1 MPPRGVSNM
10 SDRPLRVGVVPILDG
25 SGGGIYQYS
34 ATMLDGL
41 LAIEPRP
48 ELVLF
53 ADRPSGSSAAMWRS
67 RGYQVV
73 PLWPRTV
80 RRRLRYALGRIIGP
94 DRAGRL
100 ASRVRRGSDRGQE
113 RFNPEYRVR
122 QNPMLG
128 KWIAR
133 SEVDFLVFPAPQTY
147 GFESGLPYVMAVHD
161 LQHRL
166 QPEFPEVSADGE
178 WEAREYLLRN
188 GVEHALTVLVDSEVG
203 REDVLE
209 YYGELVSPEH
219 VRVLP
224 FLPPPYL
231 DKIGAAKVAPE
242 VRDRLGIPERY
253 LFFPA
258 QFWPHK
264 NHLRVVRA
272 LARIRAER
280 RLDVHVVMCGSTADP
295 LRASVLEKVRR
306 TAGEEGASDLIH
318 VVGYVEDDLMAP
330 LYAGSR
336 GVLLP
341 TFFGPTNIPILE
353 AWAFGVPVLT
363 SDLRGIREQCGDAAI
378 LVDPS
383 SVEAIAEGI
392 RSLWSDERR
401 RQRLVSAGTERLA
414 RYGRGDYVA
423 RLSAIIEDAGR
434 RARLGLPRPAAP
446 LSGSIEVPAAGTS
459 RRRDDPG

>member
-1 MPPRGVSNM
+1 VSNI
-10 SDRPLRVGVVPILDG
+10 SDRPLRIGVVPVLDG
-25 SGGGIYQYS
+25 SGGGVYQYS

-41 LAIEPRP
+41 LAIDPRP

-53 ADRPSGSSAAMWRS
+53 ADRPSESLAEMWRS
-67 RGYQVV
+67 RGYRVT
-73 PLWPRTV
+73 PLWPQTV
-80 RRRLRYALGRIIGP
+80 RRRLRYALGRILGP

-100 ASRVRRGSDRGQE
+100 ASRVRRGLDRDRE
-113 RFNPEYRVR
+113 RFDPEYRVR
-122 QNPMLG
+122 QNQTLG

-133 SEVDFLVFPAPQTY
+133 SEVDFLVFPAPQTHA
-147 GFESGLPYVMAVHD
+147 FESGLPYVMAVHD

-178 WEAREYLLRN
+178 RDAREYLFRN

-219 VRVLP
+219 VKVLP

-231 DKIGAAKVAPE
+231 DKVGAAKKAPE
-242 VRDRLGIPERY
+242 VRDRLGTPERY

-280 RLDVHVVMCGSTADP
+280 RVDVHVVMSGSTTADP
-295 LRASVLEKVRR
+295 LRASVLAKVRQ
-306 TAGEEGASDLIH
+306 TADEEGVSDLIH
-318 VVGYVEDDLMAP
+318 VVGYVNDDVMAP
-330 LYAGSR
+330 LYAGSL

-378 LVDPS
+378 LVDPT
-383 SVEAIAEGI
+383 SVAAMAEGI
-392 RSLWSDERR
+392 HSLWSDEGRR
-401 RQRLVSAGTERLA
+401 RRLVSAGTKRLA
-414 RYGRGDYVA
+414 QYGRGDYVA

-434 RARLGLPRPAAP
+434 RARLGAPVPAAP
-446 LSGSIEVPAAGTS
+446 LSGSSGVPAAGTS
-459 RRRDDPG
+459 RRHDHPGS

>member
-1 MPPRGVSNM
+1 M
-10 SDRPLRVGVVPILDG
+10 SDIADRPLRIGVVPVLDG

-41 LAIEPRP
+41 LAIEPQP

-53 ADRPSGSSAAMWRS
+53 ADRPSEPSAEMWRS
-67 RGYQVV
+67 RGYRVT
-73 PLWPRTV
+73 PLWPQTV
-80 RRRLRYALGRIIGP
+80 RRRLRYALGRILGP

-100 ASRVRRGSDRGQE
+100 ASRVRRGLDRDRE
-113 RFNPEYRVR
+113 RFDPEYRVR
-122 QNPMLG
+122 QNQTLG

-133 SEVDFLVFPAPQTY
+133 SEVDFLVFPAPQTHA
-147 GFESGLPYVMAVHD
+147 FESGLPYVMAVHD

-178 WEAREYLLRN
+178 RDAREYLFRN

-219 VRVLP
+219 VKVLP

-231 DKIGAAKVAPE
+231 DKVGAAKKAPE
-242 VRDRLGIPERY
+242 VRDRLGTPERY

-280 RLDVHVVMCGSTADP
+280 RVDVHVVMSGSTTADP
-295 LRASVLEKVRR
+295 LRASVLAKVRQ
-306 TAGEEGASDLIH
+306 TADEEGVSDLIH
-318 VVGYVEDDLMAP
+318 VVGYVNDDVMAP
-330 LYAGSR
+330 LYAGSL

-378 LVDPS
+378 LADPT
-383 SVEAIAEGI
+383 SVAAMAEGI
-392 RSLWSDERR
+392 HSLWSDEGRR
-401 RQRLVSAGTERLA
+401 RRLVSAGTKRLA
-414 RYGRGDYVA
+414 QYGRGDYVA

-434 RARLGLPRPAAP
+434 RARLGAPVPAAP
-446 LSGSIEVPAAGTS
+446 LSGSSGVPAAGTS
-459 RRRDDPG
+459 RRHDHPGS

>member
-1 MPPRGVSNM
+1 M
-10 SDRPLRVGVVPILDG
+10 SDRPLRIGVVPVLDG

-53 ADRPSGSSAAMWRS
+53 ADRLSESSGEMWRS
-67 RGYQVV
+67 RGYRVV
-73 PLWPRTV
+73 PLWPQTL
-80 RRRLRYALGRIIGP
+80 RRRFRRALGRIVGP

-100 ASRVRRGSDRGQE
+100 ASRVKRGLDSGTE
-113 RFNPEYRVR
+113 RLDPEYRVR
-122 QNPMLG
+122 RNPKLG
-128 KWIAR
+128 EWIAR
-133 SEVDFLVFPAPQTY
+133 FEVDFLVFPAPQTCA
-147 GFESGLPYVMAVHD
+147 FESGLPYVMAVHD

-178 WEAREYLLRN
+178 WDAREYLFRN

-219 VRVLP
+219 VEVLP

-231 DKIGAAKVAPE
+231 DKAGAARKAPA
-242 VRDRLGIPERY
+242 VRDRLGIPEEY

-280 RLDVHVVMCGSTADP
+280 ALDVHVVMCGSTADS
-295 LRASVLEKVRR
+295 LRESVLANVRR
-306 TAGEEGASDLIH
+306 TASEEGASDLIH
-318 VVGYVEDDLMAP
+318 IVGYVEDDIMAP

-353 AWAFGVPVLT
+353 AWTFGVPVLT

-383 SVEAIAEGI
+383 SVEAIADGI
-392 RSLWSDERR
+392 YSLWSDERR
-401 RQRLVSAGTERLA
+401 RRRLVSAGTKRLA
-414 RYGRGDYVA
+414 QYGRGDYVA
-423 RLSAIIEDAGR
+423 RLSAIIEDAGH
-434 RARLGLPRPAAP
+434 RARLGARGLQEP
-446 LSGSIEVPAAGTS
+446 
-459 RRRDDPG
+459 

>member
-1 MPPRGVSNM
+1 VSDIA
-10 SDRPLRVGVVPILDG
+10 DRPLRIGVVPVLDG

-41 LAIEPRP
+41 LAIEPQP

-53 ADRPSGSSAAMWRS
+53 ADRPSEPSAEMWRS
-67 RGYQVV
+67 RGYRVT
-73 PLWPRTV
+73 PLWPQTV
-80 RRRLRYALGRIIGP
+80 RRRLRYALGRILGP

-100 ASRVRRGSDRGQE
+100 ASRVRRGLDRDRE
-113 RFNPEYRVR
+113 RFDPEYRVR
-122 QNPMLG
+122 QNQTLG

-133 SEVDFLVFPAPQTY
+133 SEVDFLVFPAPQTHA
-147 GFESGLPYVMAVHD
+147 FESGLPYVMAVHD

-178 WEAREYLLRN
+178 RDAREYLFRN

-219 VRVLP
+219 VKVLP

-231 DKIGAAKVAPE
+231 DKVGAAKKAPE
-242 VRDRLGIPERY
+242 VRDRLGTPERY

-280 RLDVHVVMCGSTADP
+280 RVDVHVVMSGSTTADP
-295 LRASVLEKVRR
+295 LRASVLAKVRQ
-306 TAGEEGASDLIH
+306 TADEEGVSDLIH
-318 VVGYVEDDLMAP
+318 VVGYVNDDVMAP
-330 LYAGSR
+330 LYAGSL

-378 LVDPS
+378 LADPT
-383 SVEAIAEGI
+383 SVAAMAEGI
-392 RSLWSDERR
+392 HSLWSDEGRR
-401 RQRLVSAGTERLA
+401 RRLVSAGTKRLA
-414 RYGRGDYVA
+414 QYGRGDYVA

-434 RARLGLPRPAAP
+434 RARLGAPVPAAP
-446 LSGSIEVPAAGTS
+446 LSGSSGVPAAGTS
-459 RRRDDPG
+459 RRHDHPGS